1 MKKSLLALAVL
12 GAFASTASAQSSVTI
27 YGLLDMSV
35 AKANGGTAPNAGS
48 PGANE
53 AWTVQQS
60 AGSRLGFRGNEDM
73 GGGLSAQFQIEHRFN
88 PDTGALNNANSF
100 WQGRSYVQITSA
112 GIGSVYMGREYTP
125 AFWPA
130 VKSDPF
136 GWDGVGQIGAS
147 AWAGYLTPNNGGVRT
162 SNTVGYRSANWG
174 GLTVQAAVGLS
185 ETSGTGRV
193 QGFNVEYSG
202 GPIYGAVGYESIA
215 NDGQANDG
223 QGVINAAFHY
233 DLGVA
238 KLMAYYARASVG
250 NLGNTDADVFSFG
263 ARVPLGGGVLKAQ
276 VNRVTTDVT
285 PTEIKLT
292 KYGIGYD
299 YFLSKR
305 TNVYVDFGQGKSSV
319 AGVTNNSAYSFGMKH
334 TF

>member
-12 GAFASTASAQSSVTI
+12 GAFAATASAQSSVTI
-27 YGLLDMSV
+27 YGLLDQSV
-35 AKANGGTAPNAGS
+35 AKGNTGTAPNAGA
-48 PGANE
+48 PAGD

-88 PDTGALNNANSF
+88 PDNGGLTNAASF
-100 WQGRSYVQITSA
+100 WGGRSYVQITSA
-112 GIGSVYMGREYTP
+112 AVGSVYMGREYTP

-136 GWDGVGQIGAS
+136 GWDGVGQIGAA
-147 AWAGYLTPNNGGVRT
+147 AWAGYLTPNNGGVRS
-162 SNTVGYRSANWG
+162 SNTVGFRSANWG

-202 GPIYGAVGYESIA
+202 GPIYAGLGYESIENGSAA
-215 NDGQANDG
+215 NDGQN
-223 QGVINAAFHY
+223 VVNVAFHY

-238 KLMAYYARASVG
+238 KLMAYYAKAGTG
-250 NLGNTDADVFSFG
+250 NLGNDDSNVFSFG
-263 ARVPLGGGVLKAQ
+263 TRVPLGGGVLKAQ
-276 VNRVTTDVT
+276 VNRQTFKAPNPDL
-285 PTEIKLT
+285 KLT
-292 KYGIGYD
+292 KFGIGYD

-305 TNVYVDFGQGKSSV
+305 TNVYVDFGQGKSSA
-319 AGVTNNSAYSFGMKH
+319 AGVTNKSAYAVGMKH
-334 TF
+334 VF